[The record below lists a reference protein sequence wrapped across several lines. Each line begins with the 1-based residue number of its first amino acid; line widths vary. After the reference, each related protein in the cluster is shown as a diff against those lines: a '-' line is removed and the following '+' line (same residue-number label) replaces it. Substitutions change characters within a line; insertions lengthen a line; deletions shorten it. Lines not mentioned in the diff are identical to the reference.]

1 MVVQVASKWKSELA
15 SDAINL
21 ASTYFDFKSQVQAY
35 IRKHPIFEN
44 EAMRGEIFQLWM
56 TLTTGSKKKRGRIHT
71 WSNSQKTI
79 LLNYLD
85 EVEIINHNSEFL
97 AMALDIESITS
108 YYVGDGEDVAGK
120 ARVAFP
126 LEPGIAFV

>member
-1 MVVQVASKWKSELA
+1 
-15 SDAINL
+15 
-21 ASTYFDFKSQVQAY
+21 
-35 IRKHPIFEN
+35 
-44 EAMRGEIFQLWM
+44 M

-71 WSNSQKTI
+71 TSNSQKT
-79 LLNYLD
+79 LLINYLD
-85 EVEIINHNSEFL
+85 EVEIIHQNSEFL

-126 LEPGIAFV
+126 LEPGIAFL

>member
-1 MVVQVASKWKSELA
+1 
-15 SDAINL
+15 
-21 ASTYFDFKSQVQAY
+21 
-35 IRKHPIFEN
+35 
-44 EAMRGEIFQLWM
+44 MRGEIFQLWM

-71 WSNSQKTI
+71 WSNSQKTL

-85 EVEIINHNSEFL
+85 EVEIIHQNSEFL

-126 LEPGIAFV
+126 LEPGIAFL

>member
-1 MVVQVASKWKSELA
+1 MC
-15 SDAINL
+15 
-21 ASTYFDFKSQVQAY
+21 
-35 IRKHPIFEN
+35 IRD
-44 EAMRGEIFQLWM
+44 
-56 TLTTGSKKKRGRIHT
+56 RIHT
-71 WSNSQKTI
+71 WSNSQKTL

-85 EVEIINHNSEFL
+85 EVEIIHQNSEFL

-126 LEPGIAFV
+126 LEPGIAFL